1 MPELANP
8 HDKFFKEALTQPDA
22 AREFLRYYLPAEV
35 ATLLDLSNLR
45 LVKDSFVDETLQEH
59 FSDLLYE
66 VRLLD
71 GRDAYVYVLFEHKS
85 YADPL
90 VAFQVL
96 RYMVRVWDYG
106 LRQRGQLWPIL
117 PVVVYHGAAR
127 WPVAVDF
134 HALFDLPEAV
144 KPFVPDY
151 RYWLCDLTAYSDAE
165 LQGAVALRVA
175 LLTLKH
181 ILREDVHERLPD
193 VLALWRILAQQ
204 KTGLGYLEA
213 ILRYLVTGTDK
224 LTERELW
231 ETLAAVA
238 PEGEELMSTIA
249 QHWIE
254 VGEQRGE
261 RKGLLD
267 GITLGLELRWGAEG
281 LRLLPEIGRIEDV
294 YLLRAI
300 HEGLKRVSTPEELR
314 RIYQAMN

>member
-1 MPELANP
+1 M
-8 HDKFFKEALTQPDA
+8 
-22 AREFLRYYLPAEV
+22 
-35 ATLLDLSNLR
+35 
-45 LVKDSFVDETLQEH
+45 
-59 FSDLLYE
+59 
-66 VRLLD
+66 
-71 GRDAYVYVLFEHKS
+71 
-85 YADPL
+85 
-90 VAFQVL
+90 
-96 RYMVRVWDYG
+96 
-106 LRQRGQLWPIL
+106 
-117 PVVVYHGAAR
+117 PVVMYHGAAR
-127 WPVAVDF
+127 WTAAVDF

-151 RYWLCDLTAYSDAE
+151 RYWLCDLSAYSDAK

-181 ILREDVHERLPD
+181 ILREDVHESLPD

-231 ETLAAVA
+231 DTLATVA

-261 RKGLLD
+261 QRGERKGLFD
-267 GITLGLELRWGAEG
+267 GITLGLELKWGGKG
-281 LRLLPEIGRIEDV
+281 LRLLPEIGRSEDV

-300 HEGLKRVSTPEELR
+300 QEGLKRVSTPEELR
-314 RIYQAMN
+314 QIYQRTS